1 MTYIGPEPLEPR
13 FVSLAFALVT
23 CSCGERAFVVIGTLA
38 DGTTEWNKTKC
49 KCGRP
54 FTAPRSSSWTPPGRK
69 VSTVLHAASA
79 ARGED
84 HEAVSGLAR
93 PPAHGPDHKRP

>member
-1 MTYIGPEPLEPR
+1 MTCIGPEPLDPS
-13 FVSLAFALVT
+13 FWSLAFALVT

-49 KCGRP
+49 MCGRP

-69 VSTVLHAASA
+69 VSTVPSGACVLKYDGKRDA
-79 ARGED
+79 ARR
-84 HEAVSGLAR
+84 AR
-93 PPAHGPDHKRP
+93 SSTATPTAGR